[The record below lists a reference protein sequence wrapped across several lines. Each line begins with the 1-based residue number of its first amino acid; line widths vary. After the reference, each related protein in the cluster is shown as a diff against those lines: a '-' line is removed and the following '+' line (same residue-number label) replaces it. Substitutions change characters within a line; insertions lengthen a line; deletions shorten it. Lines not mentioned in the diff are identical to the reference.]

1 MRWEQG
7 GLFGREKH
15 RICCLR
21 LPLTCLVRPKSGERF
36 ASGHLFIVIVN
47 NIIIIIP
54 DIQISWA
61 SLIII
66 SYYTKEYISAWRKP
80 VSHIDIPIS
89 LWFRGRQHLTTSS
102 LPFSISTLVDYLVE
116 NPFCLDCAYFGT
128 QIKKFP
134 TTFHPIFLSTMT
146 TAWPS
151 QEPTI
156 FFALLLNCQMSIS
169 RALQL

>member
-21 LPLTCLVRPKSGERF
+21 LPLTCLVQPKSGERF

-54 DIQISWA
+54 DRQISWA

-102 LPFSISTLVDYLVE
+102 LPFSISTMVDYLVE
-116 NPFCLDCAYFGT
+116 NPFLPRLCLVLNSFWTHFGHT
-128 QIKKFP
+128 KFNG
-134 TTFHPIFLSTMT
+134 
-146 TAWPS
+146 W
-151 QEPTI
+151 
-156 FFALLLNCQMSIS
+156 LNYSLWTRWS
-169 RALQL
+169 